1 MLTLGAL
8 VLGILVGYV
17 GRDVIKK
24 LIDNVS
30 SRF

>member
-24 LIDNVS
+24 IIDNVS